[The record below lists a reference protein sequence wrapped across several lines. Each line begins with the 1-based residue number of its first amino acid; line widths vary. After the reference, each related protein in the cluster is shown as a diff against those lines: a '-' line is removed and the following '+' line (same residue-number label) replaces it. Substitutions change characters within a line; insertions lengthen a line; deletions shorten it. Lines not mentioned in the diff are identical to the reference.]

1 MNGEVMK
8 MSRRFTRAAVRL
20 RAGTDRWRHEARRAG
35 PLALIGPQVLLVSG
49 AGFLVLVNAVH
60 QPVGRIAGSLLEAV
74 LPLGAAIA
82 TAGLFGTDPA
92 LEVHLSLPA
101 RYRGTLARRF
111 AVTLGA
117 CAATAW
123 AGTTVFSGL
132 NTWHAPTGVFTV
144 QLVWLI
150 PLAVLCA
157 VAGAV
162 AAVTG
167 SGKIAT
173 GVVAGLWVA
182 EEYLKDAL
190 IAPSWAQPLYLFA
203 TARANA
209 FPYLVHGEVT
219 RAWFINRAVLAAV
232 ASTLIALVWGALSG
246 PHRLLEKGEKS

>member
-8 MSRRFTRAAVRL
+8 MSRRLARTAVRL

-49 AGFLVLVNAVH
+49 AGFLVLVHAVH

-82 TAGLFGTDPA
+82 TAGLIGTDPA
-92 LEVHLSLPA
+92 LEVQLSLPA

-123 AGTTVFSGL
+123 AGTTVLGGIS
-132 NTWHAPTGVFTV
+132 TWHAPAGVFTV
-144 QLVWLI
+144 QLAWLV
-150 PLAVLCA
+150 PLVVLCA
-157 VAGAV
+157 VASAV
-162 AAVTG
+162 ATATG

-182 EEYLKDAL
+182 EEYLKGAL
-190 IAPSWAQPLYLFA
+190 ITPGWAQPLYLFA

-209 FPYLVHGEVT
+209 SPYLVNGEVT
-219 RAWFINRAVLAAV
+219 HAWFINRAVLAAV
-232 ASTLIALVWGALSG
+232 ASTLIALAWVALSA
-246 PHRLLEKGEKS
+246 PHRLLQKGERS